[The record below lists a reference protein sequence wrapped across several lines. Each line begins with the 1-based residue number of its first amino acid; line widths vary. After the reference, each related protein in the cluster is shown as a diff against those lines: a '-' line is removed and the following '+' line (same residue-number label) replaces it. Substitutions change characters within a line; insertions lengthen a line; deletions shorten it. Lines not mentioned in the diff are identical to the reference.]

1 MSVAPMDGVSA
12 GALIRVQDEGTD
24 LDFRRKLNFKGT
36 GVSAAVNGEVIDVTV
51 AGGGITIGDPIT
63 GGGANRV
70 LYEDGSNNIAG
81 SANLTYSEASGPR
94 LQAGSGTT
102 TSAGWILGYAGVSG
116 YANIWATVRG
126 SPTASNAVIQ
136 VTDGGGTSIDSAAG
150 TFTRLYT
157 GNALKGEFVD
167 VAGAGWYITAGTAT
181 TDVPALSA
189 TQTWNAVGVTFKG
202 WDFTITDTASA
213 AGSLAM
219 RIRGG
224 AAGTTTL
231 FSTDKNGKA
240 TVVSLSV
247 NDLLFV
253 AISSN
258 NALLQVGSGQRFDF
272 SNLND
277 GNMNVPIRASIVALA
292 DAAATQSQSTDTAL
306 ARNAAGIVEV
316 NNGTAGT
323 YRDITARTFLPRAGT
338 TTVAPVSFTA
348 GTNLTTAAA
357 GAVEF
362 DGTAYYATAA
372 ASSRQVVAAEQF
384 SFLVSDFTLANT
396 TNAQAYLAAAQDTLT
411 VQASTLYQFE
421 TLIEIEGMGATT
433 RITSYLLG
441 GTATFTNINY
451 WSSIHHGNAN
461 AAVGT
466 QATKF
471 SNAATAQALSVTN
484 ASAASCIMIRG
495 TFAVN
500 GAGTIIPQIKW
511 DADPTGTI
519 LAKVGTYFKCSPLGS
534 NAVVSQGNWA

>member
-1 MSVAPMDGVSA
+1 MAELVVKSATAADADFSATGSTVWNAGMSPNSGQLSVPFG
-12 GALIRVQDEGTD
+12 
-24 LDFRRKLNFKGT
+24 GT
-36 GVSAAVNGEVIDVTV
+36 GLATL
-51 AGGGITIGDPIT
+51 TT
-63 GGGANRV
+63 GQI
-70 LYEDGSNNIAG
+70 LYPSSSTALTS

-126 SPTASNAVIQ
+126 APTASNAVIQ

-157 GNALKGEFVD
+157 GNALKGEFAD

-181 TDVPALSA
+181 TDVPSLSA
-189 TQTWNAVGVTFKG
+189 TQTWNAAGVTFKG

-231 FSTDKNGKA
+231 ISVDKNGQQLLPAGTAAAPALGKVGDA
-240 TVVSLSV
+240 TTGFYWDAGGVPGVSVSGTQVIRFGNGNNVVE
-247 NDLLFV
+247 V
-253 AISSN
+253 ASSAVFSWGSTIVGSSN
-258 NALLQVGSGQRFDF
+258 
-272 SNLND
+272 
-277 GNMNVPIRASIVALA
+277 
-292 DAAATQSQSTDTAL
+292 DTGL